1 MNKNNLR
8 KWYRALASGDYLQTS
23 GTLNSYSRF
32 CCLGV
37 ACEVAIDNGLDLE
50 IATSEGIT
58 AYNNESLVMPQS
70 VVDWFGLE
78 DVIDGNPYLLWDE
91 EMRLA
96 THLNDNDQLSF
107 AQIAE
112 AVRVTYDLGTHEEIM
127 EEK

>member
-1 MNKNNLR
+1 
-8 KWYRALASGDYLQTS
+8 
-23 GTLNSYSRF
+23 
-32 CCLGV
+32 
-37 ACEVAIDNGLDLE
+37 
-50 IATSEGIT
+50 
-58 AYNNESLVMPQS
+58 MPQS
-70 VVDWFGLE
+70 VVDWLELE

-96 THLNDNDQLSF
+96 SHLNDNDQLSF